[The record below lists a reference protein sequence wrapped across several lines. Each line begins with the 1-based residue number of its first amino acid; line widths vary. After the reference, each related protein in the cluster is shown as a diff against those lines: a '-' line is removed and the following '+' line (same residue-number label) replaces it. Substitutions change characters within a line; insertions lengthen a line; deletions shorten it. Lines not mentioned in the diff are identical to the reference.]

1 MKVILKCEVQ
11 RWNAQ
16 NNINAKYLYTCSSFS
31 VHLFTHFN
39 VKRHTNTLQKEIQF
53 SVSRLQQNWIWWYK
67 YKTRLFWNNK

>member
-31 VHLFTHFN
+31 VHLFTHLN
-39 VKRHTNTLQKEIQF
+39 VMGHTNTLQKKKKF
-53 SVSRLQQNWIWWYK
+53 NL
-67 YKTRLFWNNK
+67 LFPDGNRIEFDGISIKLLLF

>member
-31 VHLFTHFN
+31 VHLFTHLN
-39 VKRHTNTLQKEIQF
+39 VMGHTNTLQKKKKKIQF
-53 SVSRLQQNWIWWYK
+53 TVSRWQQN
-67 YKTRLFWNNK
+67 

>member
-16 NNINAKYLYTCSSFS
+16 NNINAKYLYTYSSFS

-39 VKRHTNTLQKEIQF
+39 VMRHTNTLQKEIQF
-53 SVSRLQQNWIWWYK
+53 SVSRWQQN
-67 YKTRLFWNNK
+67 